1 MRKNN
6 ALALLLSATM
16 AATLAAPVAAQPL
29 RAAPGGLSAAAV
41 APDEVQYR
49 PRPRPGVRP
58 VPPRRWVGP
67 RPGYHPRWGRPYW
80 RNGGWYYNNNGA
92 WVGAAVA
99 GLALGAA
106 AAAAANSNN
115 SGYGDPV
122 AYCMSRFKSYNPR
135 TGTYTGYDGRQHP
148 CP

>member
-1 MRKNN
+1 M
-6 ALALLLSATM
+6 
-16 AATLAAPVAAQPL
+16 
-29 RAAPGGLSAAAV
+29 
-41 APDEVQYR
+41 
-49 PRPRPGVRP
+49 
-58 VPPRRWVGP
+58 GP

-92 WVGAAVA
+92 WVAAAAA

-106 AAAAANSNN
+106 AAAAANSN

>member
-1 MRKNN
+1 MWKNK
-6 ALALLLSATM
+6 ALALGISAAM
-16 AATLAAPVAAQPL
+16 VAALAVPVSAQPL
-29 RAAPGGLSAAAV
+29 RAAPGGLSVAAV
-41 APDEVQYR
+41 APEAVQYR
-49 PRPRPGVRP
+49 PRPRVRAAA
-58 VPPRRWVGP
+58 PRRWVGP

-115 SGYGDPV
+115 SGYSDAV

-135 TGTYTGYDGRQHP
+135 TGTYTGYDGRKHA